1 MSKKHLIVKKLDGT
15 NLQDVMKL
23 QDRIIANLSD
33 DEQHF
38 ILHRT
43 EHDYM
48 KSLNGK
54 TSHMLGVF
62 DEDLLIAQIVYC
74 LPENNESRDMPE
86 FKSDTPNNELVIFE
100 AILVDPQYRGSSLMK
115 KMLEYIE
122 KNEIDNKRTHSI
134 IQIAIDNPASW
145 INALHHGMQITKV
158 DQDPTDGVKVI
169 YLEKEIN
176 KKEDAYTQYIQE
188 YNKTYSML
196 LGDNI
201 HKKIPSLFM
210 KMQHLIKKGYKG
222 VRLDKETKSLIWQ
235 KEPDSKTLS
244 LLFNPLEYKKLEK
257 LGKFKFL

>member
-1 MSKKHLIVKKLDGT
+1 MNKKHLTVKKLNGS
-15 NLQDVMKL
+15 NLKDVMGL
-23 QDRIIANLSD
+23 QDRIIAGLNP

-43 EHDYM
+43 ERDYM

-74 LPENNESRDMPE
+74 LPENNEQRDMPE
-86 FKSDTPNNELVIFE
+86 FKSSTPNEELVIFE
-100 AILVDPQYRGSSLMK
+100 AILVDPEYRGSSLMK

-122 KNEIDNKRTHSI
+122 KNEIDSKRTHSI

-145 INALHHGMQITKV
+145 
-158 DQDPTDGVKVI
+158 VKVI

-176 KKEDAYTQYIQE
+176 KKQTPYTKFIQE
-188 YNKTYSML
+188 NSTTYSML

-210 KMQHLIKKGYKG
+210 KMQHLIKTGYKG
-222 VRLDKETKSLIWQ
+222 ISLNKETKSLIWQ
-235 KEPDSKTLS
+235 KEPNEKTKS
-244 LLFNPLEYKKLEK
+244 MLFGYNE
-257 LGKFKFL
+257 